1 MIFGVYIHIY
11 IFIYMHIYNIIPYY
25 SIYNIHINLN
35 TWTYIFRFPVRKVN
49 NPKIMCGKFTQW

>member
-1 MIFGVYIHIY
+1 
-11 IFIYMHIYNIIPYY
+11 MHIYNIIPYY